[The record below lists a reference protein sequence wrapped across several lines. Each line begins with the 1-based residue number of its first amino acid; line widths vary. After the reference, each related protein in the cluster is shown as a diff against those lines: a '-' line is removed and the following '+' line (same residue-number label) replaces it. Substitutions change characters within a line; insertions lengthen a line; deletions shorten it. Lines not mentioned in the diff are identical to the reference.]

1 MSREDIDKTSVFP
14 IIHMIRSLVAPDITY
29 SLIRPLV
36 EKYSTIQREGN
47 LSVVFCLLLNRVYFL
62 KDENLST
69 SNISRTRG
77 MVCEILAIRVL
88 RQVGADMYPLAVAL
102 VTSWPA
108 YNGVDPAII
117 AQVEQERDDD
127 LEYYVGNAIEL
138 AILGKARKFIKTSAC
153 QKIIKAIWTG
163 RCVYQAQSSHSILS
177 DTYKQNPIHFYD
189 PHKAPLLDHYR
200 LRIPAIRSVLEYTNF
215 LILFILFIVAIEY
228 HELDSLNVPEIIFMV
243 YALGFSLE
251 KIATMQEH
259 GMKVYFGG
267 TWNGFDL
274 AFVTIYFIYAVL
286 RFYGVYHHNHWA
298 RELGIDLLAITAT
311 LMFPRLA
318 FVTLKNNLMVLSL
331 RAMFMQF
338 LVLMLIAMFCFCGFV
353 YGFWTTIA
361 WWMSYLYFG
370 LDATGFLIVPF
381 VGKFHPLFGPVLWIT
396 YACLSNTLLTT
407 GMGNFGLILSNT
419 FARINED
426 AEAEPFPRSKG
437 HVKADFFF
445 SYQPP
450 INVLVL
456 CFMLPARY
464 VLTPRWFHKVN
475 VFMIRVTN
483 LPILLLIAIYERQ
496 AKKAGTSSFYDTARY
511 MSEKFID
518 ALPRYLTRLSIFEG
532 LAGSGADIETIF
544 EINDEFID
552 VFDSHDSDEGPD
564 TRLRFLRSL
573 SMDLSPNKMSGQ
585 NGHRAPSPPSSLY
598 RSVPRIRTDSVSTR
612 TRPMVPS
619 QSYVSPLAQIYPS
632 VVENILGAQPTQ
644 TDARDIP
651 MNGSSA
657 KATGIPTVPSTRR
670 RLTTMQSLAQKH
682 RISGVFT
689 DYSGSGDVAIP
700 RKKSSTSSA
709 GERQR
714 SMPLCTSP
722 EQLLNV
728 EDHEEPAS
736 VSEVRTAE
744 DQDELADT
752 PTWDTRLQEI
762 ERRQARIESLL
773 EHIATRI

>member
-14 IIHMIRSLVAPDITY
+14 VIHMIRSLVAPDITY

-407 GMGNFGLILSNT
+407 GMDNFGLILSNT

-657 KATGIPTVPSTRR
+657 KATGIPTVPPTRR

-682 RISGVFT
+682 RISGVST

-736 VSEVRTAE
+736 VSEVRTTE
-744 DQDELADT
+744 DQDEPVDT